1 MLATHTHLSYNVH
14 STLNLKEIMDINL
27 LVQRLKHGDSY
38 TVQDGDN
45 DPYQVNR
52 PPNHLMIKAAD
63 VIMQMDRQLQHYS
76 AVVNNLQNQLNELA
90 QQYETLRNIN
100 TTSASS

>member
-1 MLATHTHLSYNVH
+1 
-14 STLNLKEIMDINL
+14 MDINL
-27 LVQRLKHGDSY
+27 LVQRLRHGDPY

-63 VIMQMDRQLQHYS
+63 VILQQNNQLQQNA
-76 AVVNNLQNQLNELA
+76 AVINNLQQQLNELA
-90 QQYETLRNIN
+90 QQYETLRNTSV
-100 TTSASS
+100 TTAPGGTT